1 MSYTPEELSDYLLDE
16 LPPGRRSEIET
27 LLRSDG
33 AAREE
38 LERQRGLLKAL
49 GSLAEEAPPRH
60 LSFVPVEVAAPAWT
74 RFRHS
79 APRLL
84 ALAATIG
91 LAVAAGMW
99 ASAPSLER
107 HASGW
112 TLTFGN
118 GVPPLAGVTHA
129 QLREALR
136 EELALSENRWSEALL
151 ETAAAAAGADWTRSQ
166 LEALRRDLAET
177 HEDSVAAYEFLNA
190 KHELLKRQLLEFEL
204 ASFEEVL
211 P

>member
-1 MSYTPEELSDYLLDE
+1 MSYTPEELSDYLLNE
-16 LPPGRRSEIET
+16 LPPERHSEIES
-27 LLRSDG
+27 LLQSDG

-49 GSLAEEAPPRH
+49 GSLAEAVPPRR
-60 LSFVPVEVAAPAWT
+60 LSFVPIEVAPPALAG
-74 RFRHS
+74 FRRLV
-79 APRLL
+79 PRQL
-84 ALAATIG
+84 ALAAAVG
-91 LAVAAGMW
+91 LALAAGIW
-99 ASAPSLER
+99 ASGPTLDR

-112 TLTFGN
+112 TLTFGT
-118 GVPPLAGVTHA
+118 GAPPAAGVTQT

-136 EELALSENRWSEALL
+136 EELARGENRWRQALL
-151 ETAAAAAGADWTRSQ
+151 ETAAADAEWTRSQ
-166 LEALRRDLAET
+166 IETLRRDLAET